1 MEMNGIL
8 DQMASYVIAKKDGEG
23 STAMVGLVQSSDLAV
38 LTRLVCKNDD
48 ACAAFQT
55 RFPGDDGTGNQGN
68 ETNDM
73 VCYKGGLAIERNW
86 QMCDVTSELPP
97 PCHLSSAE
105 QQIERLLTRYRTT
118 DHLK

>member
-1 MEMNGIL
+1 MTVCGALTDGDER
-8 DQMASYVIAKKDGEG
+8 YPRPDGELCHCKEGWGGINCNGRSG
-23 STAMVGLVQSSDLAV
+23 SLLPLAV
-38 LTRLVCKNDD
+38 LTFPVCKNDD

-55 RFPGDDGTGNQGN
+55 RLPGNDGTGNQGN

-97 PCHLSSAE
+97 PFL
-105 QQIERLLTRYRTT
+105 
-118 DHLK
+118 

>member
-8 DQMASYVIAKKDGEG
+8 DQMASYVTVRMDGEG
-23 STAMVGLVQSSDLAV
+23 SIAMVGLARFSNLAV

-86 QMCDVTSELPP
+86 QMCDVTSELLPS
-97 PCHLSSAE
+97 CRLSSAE
-105 QQIERLLTRYRTT
+105 Q
-118 DHLK
+118 